1 MATDFHMVHLVH
13 RTQQSIDQAEII
25 SKGLYP
31 GHRQTIGMMEAYCS
45 TVESKL
51 RLELSLSPPTNAGS
65 SGKVIYINN
74 SVTISA
80 GKMMQIGSRVLKCD
94 ADA

>member
-1 MATDFHMVHLVH
+1 MTTGFNTLRLVH
-13 RTQQSIDQAEII
+13 RTQLSIDRAEIT
-25 SKGLYP
+25 SKGLHP

-51 RLELSLSPPTNAGS
+51 RLELSLSPPANTGS

-74 SVTISA
+74 SVTIC
-80 GKMMQIGSRVLKCD
+80 GKDD
-94 ADA
+94 ADW